1 MTTKSPHNCVVVAD
15 ESSQP
20 DAIDWLGLSRLG
32 SPDPSSRDGG
42 GRPAHEGGDASDS
55 DEFSAGFQLSPR
67 QPSSRATAAAA
78 KTAPKSGAP
87 QSTSARNQSPPR
99 TPPKTQPLKG
109 TS

>member
-67 QPSSRATAAAA
+67 QPSSRATAAA
-78 KTAPKSGAP
+78 KTAPKTGAP